1 MKQKIWAKTLLTT
14 YNCLEPISDAIDKL
28 VISQGVNSC
37 CNNLTTLENA
47 EKIINLIQRKKIMVN
62 LKVIIENVMAS
73 IDPNSARILVMR
85 YFDKVKPEVCFNLL
99 EMSRRTYFRKIDRAI
114 EEFSIHLKN
123 FGYTSEVLEQ
133 NLSRENWIKEYF
145 NHFAKQKES
154 EQVDENCDYQSNYIK
169 SLTKCKA

>member
-47 EKIINLIQRKKIMVN
+47 EKIINLIQRKKNMVN

-73 IDPNSARILVMR
+73 LEPQSARILIMK
-85 YFDKVKPEVCFNLL
+85 YFDKVKPEVCFSLL
-99 EMSRRTYFRKIDRAI
+99 GLSRRTYFRKIDKAI
-114 EEFSIHLKN
+114 DEFSIHLKN
-123 FGYTSEVLEQ
+123 FGYTSETLEQ
-133 NLSRENWIKEYF
+133 ILKKENWIKEYF
-145 NHFAKQKES
+145 NHFAKQKETS
-154 EQVDENCDYQSNYIK
+154 QIDENLDYQSSYVK
-169 SLTKCKA
+169 SLIKCKA